1 MDYSAETA
9 VMVVVA
15 NYYSLSSFSYYYSI
29 TVVMVDA
36 AVEEINEKPQK
47 KAKFRRLGL
56 FLYF

>member
-1 MDYSAETA
+1 
-9 VMVVVA
+9 MVVVA